1 MTLKTLILIAVIITA
16 FYLGKKYIARLV
28 QRIGREK
35 NITRNRI
42 QYVNTVLILVWT
54 MISLIALG
62 VVIGIGYDDVGLF
75 FGSIFAVIGVAL
87 FAQWSI
93 LSNITASIIVFFF
106 FPYKVGDYVNIID
119 GENSVQGTIREIT
132 LFHVILVENKNENEN
147 ENEKNIITYPNAMV
161 FQKAVKIKPTTDS
174 NFSGEKNN
182 EK

>member
-1 MTLKTLILIAVIITA
+1 MAV

-35 NITRNRI
+35 NIPFNRI

-54 MISLIALG
+54 IISLIALG

-106 FPYKVGDYVNIID
+106 FPYRVGDYVTIID
-119 GENSVQGTIREIT
+119 GEDSVQGTIREIT
-132 LFHVILVENKNENEN
+132 LFHVILIEN

-161 FQKAVKIKPTTDS
+161 FQKAVKITPIIDT
-174 NFSGEKNN
+174 NFSGESSN